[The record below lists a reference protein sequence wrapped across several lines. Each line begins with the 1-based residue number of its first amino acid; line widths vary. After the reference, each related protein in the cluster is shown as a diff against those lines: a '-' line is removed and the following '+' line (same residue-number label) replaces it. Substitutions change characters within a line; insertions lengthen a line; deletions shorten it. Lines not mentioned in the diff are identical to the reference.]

1 MTTNLAEI
9 TELSDYLSSYA
20 SVLGTQI
27 AKRIKPLHVPS
38 TDATLTMKFRRTPRP
53 AQAHV
58 LTAAVKQW
66 RAGRKVAMFCAD
78 PGTGKSLIAAASCH
92 AHADGRPYRAVVTC
106 PPHLVEKWLR
116 EIDETIEAT
125 ARIIT
130 KYREVVRI
138 NWRVKP
144 QRPEWYILSNSTA
157 KLGTN
162 WKPAAVKHWNPKFE
176 EICYCPT
183 CYWPVTKIVPDV
195 NVPVPLTLD
204 EIGKK
209 RIFCEKCRG
218 ALWQWSDMYERWP
231 VADYLHKR
239 AKGSIDYL
247 VVDEVHES
255 KGDNTAIGHSIGA
268 LAAASKRI
276 ATLTGTIIGGYAEH
290 LFATLYRVAPN
301 TLVDEGIEW
310 GDKMPFSEKYGRIE
324 RRVTT
329 VEKDKGR
336 YSADNRQSYGTV
348 TSQRTQKYV
357 RPGVMPTLYGRH
369 LIANT
374 IFLSLD
380 EVAADLPPLIEEI
393 ISVDMD
399 RELAEEYQRIEDA
412 IKQHLQGMGKKRNP
426 QLLGMMLSVLLGY
439 PDKSTGWGDITYEEF
454 NPQLGEMDL
463 IHVVTPKALNQ
474 DKIRPK
480 EQALLE
486 YLLAEKAAGR
496 QCWVYT
502 TMTNTR
508 DVTQRLKRL
517 CQNAGLRTEVL
528 TSQVNTRKREE
539 WISRHGGY
547 LDVCISHPMLVQ
559 TGLDLFDKR
568 GGHNFSTLA
577 FYLTGYSTFVL
588 RQAGCRAYRIGQ
600 TLPCKVAYF
609 HYAKTMQARALTLM
623 GKKLVASQAIEG
635 KFSSE
640 GLAAMAGDD
649 VSMEM
654 ALAKSLIENLDDLD
668 VGRSWAKLGAATERQ
683 DLEPV
688 KPSLKPAGPA
698 VEPTAEEPEPKMN
711 ARTRRLKQRFM
722 FAG

>member
-1 MTTNLAEI
+1 MI
-9 TELSDYLSSYA
+9 SDCTELTDYLGSYA
-20 SVLGTQI
+20 HVLGVQI
-27 AKRIKPLHVPS
+27 AERIKPLHVPA
-38 TDATLTMKFRRTPRP
+38 TDPVIEMQFRREPRP

-58 LTAAVKQW
+58 ITAAVKQW
-66 RAGRKVAMFCAD
+66 RAGRKTAMISAT
-78 PGTGKSLIAAASCH
+78 PGTGKSLLAAATCH
-92 AHADGRPYRAVVTC
+92 AHAAGRPYRSVVTC

-116 EIDETIEAT
+116 EIDETIDAT
-125 ARIIT
+125 ARIIS

-138 NWRVKP
+138 NWRQKP
-144 QRPEWYILSNSTA
+144 KHAEWYIISNSTA

-162 WKPAAVKHWNPKFE
+162 WKAAVSRHWNPEYEGINYCPSCSFPVMKMVPDSNVPQPVDLE
-176 EICYCPT
+176 EISKRRMFCENPT
-183 CYWPVTKIVPDV
+183 CK
-195 NVPVPLTLD
+195 
-204 EIGKK
+204 
-209 RIFCEKCRG
+209 G

-239 AKGSIDYL
+239 AKGAIDYL

-255 KGDNTAIGHSIGA
+255 KGDNTAIGQSIGA

-290 LFATLYRVAPN
+290 LFATLYRVAPH
-301 TLVDEGIEW
+301 TLVDEGVEW
-310 GDKMPFSEKYGRIE
+310 GEKMLFNERYGRIE

-329 VEKDKGR
+329 VEKDKGG
-336 YSADNRQSYGTV
+336 YGAHNRQSYGAV
-348 TSQRTQKYV
+348 TSQRTTKYV

-380 EVAADLPPLIEEI
+380 EVAADLPPLTEEI

-399 RELAEEYQRIEDA
+399 KELAAEYKRIEDA
-412 IKQHLQGMGKKRNP
+412 IKKHLLGMTGKRNP
-426 QLLGMMLSVLLGY
+426 KLLGMMLSVLLGY
-439 PDKSTGWGDITYEEF
+439 PDKSVDWGRITYEAF
-454 NPQLGEMDL
+454 NPSLGDMEEVF
-463 IHVVTPKALNQ
+463 VVEPKNLSLAT
-474 DKIRPK
+474 IRPK
-480 EQALLE
+480 EQELLE
-486 YLLAEKAAGR
+486 YLQAEKLAGR

-517 CQNAGLRTEVL
+517 CQDAGLRTEVL
-528 TSQVNTRKREE
+528 TASVNTRKREE
-539 WISRHGGY
+539 WIAKHGPK

-559 TGLDLFDKR
+559 TGLDLFDKG
-568 GGHNFSTLA
+568 GGHNFATLI

-609 HYAKTMQARALTLM
+609 HYANTMQARAMTLM

-668 VGRSWAKLGAATERQ
+668 VGRSWAKLGAASERQ
-683 DLEPV
+683 EVAPV
-688 KPSLKPAGPA
+688 KPVLKFNGP
-698 VEPTAEEPEPKMN
+698 VIEPEETTPEPKMN

-722 FAG
+722 FTG